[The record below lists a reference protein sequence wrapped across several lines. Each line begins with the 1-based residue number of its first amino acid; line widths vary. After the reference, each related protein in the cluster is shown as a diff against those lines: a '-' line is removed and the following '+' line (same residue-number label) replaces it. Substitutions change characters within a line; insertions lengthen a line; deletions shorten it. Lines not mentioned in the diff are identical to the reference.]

1 MARKVGVIVLAAG
14 IALCL
19 TACVSPAPAYEEL
32 SRDRVEEDALP
43 IGIGLFDP
51 RTDSNLLVETSRLV
65 GTSSGI
71 DYFLVLNEQPITDRD
86 SRPGAPEIFQD
97 SRGRIGVCIVMFAKA
112 NGGEWGIGC
121 GDGSASEMALGG
133 IWARY
138 LPPAHGDA
146 EDPELPDGWVQL
158 SDNLIVS
165 E

>member
-1 MARKVGVIVLAAG
+1 MARKISVIALTAG

-19 TACVSPAPAYEEL
+19 TACTTNTPAYPEL
-32 SRDRVEEDALP
+32 SRDKVEEDVLP

-71 DYFLVLNEQPITDRD
+71 DYFLVLNEQPITGRD
-86 SRPGAPEIFQD
+86 NGPGGPEIFHD
-97 SRGRIGVCIVMFAKA
+97 NRGRIGVCIVMFAKA

-121 GDGSASEMALGG
+121 GDGSVSEMAMGG

-138 LPPAHGDA
+138 LPPGHTDVDG
-146 EDPELPDGWVQL
+146 PELADGWVQL